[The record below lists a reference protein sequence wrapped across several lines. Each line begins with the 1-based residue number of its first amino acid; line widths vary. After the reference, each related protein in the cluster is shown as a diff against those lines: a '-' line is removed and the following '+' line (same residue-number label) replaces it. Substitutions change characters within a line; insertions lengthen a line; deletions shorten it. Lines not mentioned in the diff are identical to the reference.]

1 MAEIGFVP
9 MAAGNLKYKEGT
21 IVFPANDTT
30 VRSIDVGFAIKLL
43 IFGDSN
49 SYEFVSSDSPT
60 EQIVWNPE
68 KTSASN
74 TAKAA
79 SPTGTYDYRRFY
91 VVGSKI
97 YYFSNNTYSDEGSVK
112 WSAYGI

>member
-9 MAAGNLKYKEGT
+9 LAAGGVKYKEGT
-21 IVFPANDTT
+21 IVLPANDTA
-30 VRSIDVGFAIKLL
+30 VRSIDVGFTIKLL

-49 SYEFVSSDSPT
+49 RYEFVSSNSPT

-79 SPTGTYDYRRFY
+79 SPEGTSYYRYFY
-91 VVGSKI
+91 VSGSKI
-97 YYFSNNTYSDEGSVK
+97 YYFSDLAYSEEGSIK